1 MPSVSS
7 DGVDTVRASIESAGA
22 LDRPK
27 LVVPDGTMPEG
38 VVRVEATDSSY
49 HAYVEVGLGG
59 DLEVRGLYDNP
70 RLARTGEGENHLTD
84 WVDSKGLEDG
94 RSALVDVIVDGE
106 QYGLRAPG
114 ERAVYRV
121 VEGPD
126 DALSSI
132 AEDLDG

>member
-1 MPSVSS
+1 MPSVTS
-7 DGVDTVRASIESAGA
+7 DGVETARATIEQSGA

-27 LVVPDGTMPEG
+27 VVVPDGTMPEG
-38 VVRVEATDSSY
+38 VVRVEAGDDSY
-49 HAYVEVGLGG
+49 YAPVDVGLGG
-59 DLEVRGLYDNP
+59 DLEVRGLYENR
-70 RLARTGEGENHLTD
+70 RLARTGEGDNRLAD
-84 WVDSKGLEDG
+84 WVEATDLEAG
-94 RSALVDVIVDGE
+94 RTVLVDVVVDGE

-126 DALSSI
+126 DDLAGV